1 MLWLLDPYQLMYY
14 QHCKHKL
21 EMQFPSHALRC
32 PKAHKEMNSGTTL
45 QFKFL
50 EVTKGH
56 LSNTVRTFRVQCGSV
71 WTLGHTTVL
80 SMASYFC
87 KAGGEACWMLW
98 WSVSTTQRSMESCG
112 NEAGSARSIP
122 KFWKVM
128 QYTADSYTWCLK
140 NKIKILFPLGW
151 YALFFQTAT
160 WSTRSYPLA
169 KLLGPNKFIE
179 RTIRYF
185 FWPGSTIKTSME
197 H

>member
-1 MLWLLDPYQLMYY
+1 MT
-14 QHCKHKL
+14 
-21 EMQFPSHALRC
+21 
-32 PKAHKEMNSGTTL
+32 SGTTL

-56 LSNTVRTFRVQCGSV
+56 LSNTVRTFSSV
-71 WTLGHTTVL
+71 WFGLTLGHATVL
-80 SMASYFC
+80 SMAFYLC
-87 KAGGEACWMLW
+87 KAGGKACWMLW

-128 QYTADSYTWCLK
+128 QYTADSYIWLLK

-160 WSTRSYPLA
+160 WSVRSYTLA
-169 KLLGPNKFIE
+169 KLSGPNKFIK

-185 FWPGSTIKTSME
+185 FWPGGTIKTSMK